1 MTQLS
6 LFGEGGAGDG
16 DGLPPI
22 PDPPA
27 DLVEL
32 ATRLPD
38 QLRLGTCSWT
48 FPGWDVVYR
57 RRYPSDRV
65 FAAECLAEYAA
76 FPLFRA
82 VEIDSSYYR
91 PLTARQLCGYAERL
105 PPEFECPMKVWS
117 EITTFVFPRHPR
129 YGDRAGMRNP
139 HFLDPRAFAELVI
152 APIVEAGFSQL
163 GPLLICV
170 PPIPAGALDARLFE
184 QRLGR
189 FLAQAPEGYRYA
201 VELRDPQLLSRR
213 HLALLADHR
222 AAHVFTYHWRMPSL
236 AEQLELAGLAA
247 ARFAVC
253 RLMLPPGTRYD
264 EQKRRFEP
272 FDKLRDP
279 RPEMRADVVALV
291 AEAVAAGMP
300 IYAMINNKVEG
311 SSPLTAIA
319 LATEIAAAGLA

>member
-6 LFGEGGAGDG
+6 LFGDEPELD
-16 DGLPPI
+16 DSGLPPI

-27 DLVEL
+27 DLVAL
-32 ATRLPD
+32 AGELPD
-38 QLRLGTCSWT
+38 ALRLGTCSWT
-48 FPGWDVVYR
+48 FPGWDLVYR

-82 VEIDSSYYR
+82 VEIDSSYYN
-91 PLTARQLCGYAERL
+91 PLGAAKLREYAERL

-129 YGDRAGMRNP
+129 YKDRAGMRNP
-139 HFLDPRAFAELVI
+139 HFLDPRVFADLVI
-152 APIVEAGFSQL
+152 APIAEAGFSQL
-163 GPLLICV
+163 GPLLLCV
-170 PPIPAGALDARLFE
+170 PPIPRGALDGRLFE
-184 QRLGR
+184 QRLSR

-201 VELRDPQLLSRR
+201 VELRDPDLFGER
-213 HLALLADHR
+213 HLALLADHG
-222 AAHVFTYHWRMPSL
+222 AAHVFTYHGRMPSL
-236 AEQLELAGLAA
+236 AEQLELAGLSA
-247 ARFAVC
+247 ARFAFC
-253 RLMLPPGTRYD
+253 RLMLPPDTRYE

-279 RPEMRADVVALV
+279 QPEMRAQVARLV
-291 AEAVAAGMP
+291 AAAAAAPMP
-300 IYAMINNKVEG
+300 IYVSINNKVEG

-319 LATEIAAAGLA
+319 LATEIAAAGIG